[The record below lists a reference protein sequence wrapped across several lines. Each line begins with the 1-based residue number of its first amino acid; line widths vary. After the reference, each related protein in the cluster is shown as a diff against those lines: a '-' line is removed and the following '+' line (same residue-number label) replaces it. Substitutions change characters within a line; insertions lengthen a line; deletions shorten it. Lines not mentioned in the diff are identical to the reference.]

1 MISNDYH
8 TNLEVFLQLLLMD
21 TGYYLKGE
29 GKKYE
34 DKIWW
39 MQFN

>member
-8 TNLEVFLQLLLMD
+8 TNLEFFLQLLLMD
-21 TGYYLKGE
+21 TGYLKGE
-29 GKKYE
+29 GKKYV